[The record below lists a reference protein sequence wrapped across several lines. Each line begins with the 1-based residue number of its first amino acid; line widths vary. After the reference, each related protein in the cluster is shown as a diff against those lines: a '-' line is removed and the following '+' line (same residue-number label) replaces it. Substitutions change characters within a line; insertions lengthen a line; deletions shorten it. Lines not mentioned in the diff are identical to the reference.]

1 MHGSIHEGMY
11 VRSTDGVVSLAQDN
25 SSRKI
30 IVKDANPLA
39 MGLLGIT
46 SSQMEEGLEI
56 QKILPLRINEMISD
70 FVEFIEGERDIGDV
84 LSRVRN
90 FTVINNIGNEIPVSL
105 KILNREPY
113 GRNARFDLLLR
124 DLTIQLEFEAKRR
137 SIVESL
143 RGFEVLD
150 EITGLPNRPSLLK
163 ELEMVTYFV
172 GSRDINASFVI
183 VEISQQN
190 HLEES
195 FGRLGS
201 RAIRK
206 SVAQRLKSALREG
219 DSIGMLDSNR
229 YGVILMDADKDSTM
243 LAINRLRISVTSQPI
258 AVMNTEFTAPR
269 LAIGNCQISAGT
281 TIDET
286 LKRADESLTDSGRG
300 VASNAA

>member
-1 MHGSIHEGMY
+1 MLIVLTNAASDAKSARPMRRY
-11 VRSTDGVVSLAQDN
+11 LRWLAGPDKTMVTLEN
-25 SSRKI
+25 Y
-30 IVKDANPLA
+30 DA
-39 MGLLGIT
+39 
-46 SSQMEEGLEI
+46 
-56 QKILPLRINEMISD
+56 
-70 FVEFIEGERDIGDV
+70 
-84 LSRVRN
+84 LS
-90 FTVINNIGNEIPVSL
+90 PVSL